1 MTIGPAVF
9 LTRELSAI
17 PNIDAA
23 FLYGSY
29 PARTAGVAGPPPN
42 DIDVMVIGTP
52 DADAVYSA
60 CDRVERQVRRP
71 VNPSILSPAEASAQ
85 PQSGFLQSLLS
96 HPTVPLVWRW
106 P

>member
-1 MTIGPAVF
+1 MTTGPAVF
-9 LTRELSAI
+9 LAQALSAI

-29 PARTAGVAGPPPN
+29 AARTAGVVGPPPM
-42 DIDVMVIGTP
+42 DIDVMVICAP
-52 DADAVYSA
+52 DPDAVYSA

-71 VNPSILSPAEASAQ
+71 VNPSILSPAEAIAES
-85 PQSGFLQSLLS
+85 QSRFLQITLS
-96 HPTVPLVWRW
+96 HPTVPLVGRW

>member
-1 MTIGPAVF
+1 MK
-9 LTRELSAI
+9 AI
-17 PNIDAA
+17 PSIDAA

-29 PARTAGVAGPPPN
+29 AARTAGVAGPPPN

-60 CDRVERQVRRP
+60 CDWVERQVGRP
-71 VNPSILSPAEASAQ
+71 LNPSILSPAEAAAES
-85 PQSGFLQSLLS
+85 QSGFLTIILS
-96 HPTVPLVWRW
+96 HPTVPLVGRW

>member
-1 MTIGPAVF
+1 M
-9 LTRELSAI
+9 
-17 PNIDAA
+17 
-23 FLYGSY
+23 
-29 PARTAGVAGPPPN
+29 GPPPN

-71 VNPSILSPAEASAQ
+71 VNPSILSPAEAIAES
-85 PQSGFLQSLLS
+85 QSGFLRTIPS
-96 HPTVPLVWRW
+96 HPTVPLVGRW